1 MINVYMIDTKGNL
14 EPNKLDV
21 IDRHIKYAESFN
33 RKCGLRGE
41 KGRIVVLGRNVSRS
55 FESKYLEIITL
66 TNSRWLVQYF
76 WKTRNYLS
84 QQEDRTVTL
93 IAGDPWQSTIVALF
107 VKFSIRK
114 HVLIESQLHF
124 DFENFFKS
132 RGPFLSKVL
141 PRVTLVIL
149 GLVDQIRVVDRNSLE
164 LLRKRYKGNIALYF
178 APSLISLDSTFRCSR
193 TLGRNPIPRLLFVGR
208 LHKERNP
215 SDFIR
220 FLRLLDSRGFEYD
233 AQIIGVGPQAD
244 ELISVSSDLITRKV
258 LRFMGELT
266 GNELFEQ
273 YCRSDILIS
282 CAKHESYGRAMR
294 EALYLGARV
303 LTFETTGSTSLQEEV
318 GASLVTYVSPDVGPD
333 QLISKIEELLRTD
346 VDSETKQKLWEGQ
359 ENILETLSDHWD
371 TLINKSV

>member
-1 MINVYMIDTKGNL
+1 MITVYMIDTKGNL
-14 EPNKLDV
+14 EPDKLDV
-21 IDRHIKYAESFN
+21 MDRHIKYAESFN

-41 KGRIVVLGRNVSRS
+41 KGRIVVLGRNASRN

-66 TNSRWLVQYF
+66 TNSRWLIQYF

-93 IAGDPWQSTIVALF
+93 IAGDPWHSTIVALF
-107 VKFSIRK
+107 VKFSTRK
-114 HVLIESQLHF
+114 RVLIESQLHF

-132 RGPFLSKVL
+132 RGPLLSKVL
-141 PRVTLVIL
+141 PKITLVIL
-149 GLVDQIRVVDRNSLE
+149 SFVDQIRVVDRNSLA
-164 LLRKRYKGNIALYF
+164 LLRKRYKGNIEPYF

-220 FLRLLDSRGFEYD
+220 FLRMLDSRGFEYD
-233 AQIIGVGPQAD
+233 ARIIGVGPQAD
-244 ELISVSSDLITRKV
+244 ELILESSDLIKRKV

-266 GNELFEQ
+266 GSELFEQ
-273 YCRSDILIS
+273 YCRSDILVS
-282 CAKHESYGRAMR
+282 CAKHESYGRVMR

-303 LTFETTGSTSLQEEV
+303 LTFETTGSTVLQREV
-318 GASLVTYVSPDVGPD
+318 GANLVTYISSDVSPD
-333 QLISKIEELLRTD
+333 QLISKIEELLRAD
-346 VDSETKQKLWEGQ
+346 VDSETKQKLREGQ
-359 ENILETLSDHWD
+359 ENILETLSGHWD
-371 TLINKSV
+371 ALTTKSL